1 MSFDN
6 EFDGAEIDCAVLDDE
21 FDCVVV
27 DDASD
32 DAPPLK
38 RQRGPYQ
45 VKCVTDASIGLFCAF
60 LAVCG
65 SKVECWEI
73 GATFAKQQDRLPHY
87 EPPPL
92 PSCVTNPNYSVG
104 FVLRVDFSHMP
115 SASVFGCV
123 FHCVCFYCVFI
134 VCFIVIFS
142 KTGLCFWLC
151 MYFYVCSIRFALLM
165 SVSHSRIT

>member
-1 MSFDN
+1 MHR
-6 EFDGAEIDCAVLDDE
+6 G
-21 FDCVVV
+21 
-27 DDASD
+27 
-32 DAPPLK
+32 LK
-38 RQRGPYQ
+38 GNVAPYQ
-45 VKCVTDASIGLFCAF
+45 VKSVTEASIGLFCVF

-73 GATFAKQQDRLPHY
+73 CSTFAKQQECLPHY
-87 EPPPL
+87 EHLSL
-92 PSCVTNPNYSVG
+92 PSCVTNPNYS
-104 FVLRVDFSHMP
+104 FVFLLRVYFSHMP

-151 MYFYVCSIRFALLM
+151 MYFYFMCVPSDLHC
-165 SVSHSRIT
+165 